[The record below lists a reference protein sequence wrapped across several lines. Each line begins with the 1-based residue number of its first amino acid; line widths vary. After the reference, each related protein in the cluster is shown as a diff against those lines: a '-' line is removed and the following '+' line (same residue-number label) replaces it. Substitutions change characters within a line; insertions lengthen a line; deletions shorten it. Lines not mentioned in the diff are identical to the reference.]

1 MQDIFRNS
9 SGKRLGHR
17 TLLLIFGLVFAVTL
31 LILLRKFYNA
41 NTVVVPTNGGTY
53 IEGSVGN
60 MQSLVPW
67 FTVTNDVNRD
77 IVSLVFSGLLKY
89 DPVAKKIKDDLATL
103 RVSSEGKMYTVK
115 LKEGLVWHDHTPESP
130 HPVTADD
137 VVFTFKSIQDP
148 DFPNQILRQ
157 NFLGVTIDKID
168 ERTVQFRLDE
178 PYSFFASNLTLGL
191 IPERPFEGVPISKF
205 DQVLDFA
212 FHPIGAGPYAFK
224 SLVPTELSTEITL
237 QRFERPI
244 PPEHRLNQVI
254 FRIFPDYS
262 TLLSDIRNLDG
273 VRNVPQ
279 DEAGNNILP
288 RRFNAVQ
295 YSLPQYVALFFN
307 LDKTILQDQNLRIGL
322 QKATDKQKIVDAIH
336 EKLVV
341 DTPLL
346 ELDLSDWRYA
356 YDPKA
361 AQGAFFE
368 SDWNLPEK
376 VRLQRLLE
384 MHEANSFGALQIS
397 PIVLLDTGAILA
409 VTGSILDADIGS
421 TLNGL
426 PISVHPDNPDVWIA
440 ALPTHGGTGS
450 LKLGDNLVR
459 LLDEKGSPIDSF
471 YVWRTAD
478 DREYKR
484 ASVEQDFLEK
494 FIKTRSGDI
503 TGDDAITVADLFLE
517 KGKIRR
523 RLTTDPIDIRVNSYG
538 DRLSLILLT
547 SPSPPQYQKVAN
559 LIAQEWGKLGVHVS
573 VVIPKTRQEF
583 EDKLVSR
590 EYDMLLFGQSLLD
603 NLDSYPYWHSAGI
616 QKLTDSKFDL
626 RIDAYNLS
634 QYSSIAADGLLEIIR
649 KTGDDKERQ
658 DALNKLQDVLRDDVP
673 AIFLYSPEYAFAYHE
688 TVKGIDIQSL
698 SLHSDRF
705 TTIHNWYLKEEKI
718 FKPGKS
724 WWSFLPWLFTSL

>member
-1 MQDIFRNS
+1 MEL
-9 SGKRLGHR
+9 KRIGHR
-17 TLLLIFGLVFAVTL
+17 TLLVLFGFVFLITL
-31 LILLRKFYNA
+31 LILTRKFYSA
-41 NTVVVPTNGGTY
+41 NTVIVPTEGGTY
-53 IEGSVGN
+53 IEGSVGS
-60 MQSLVPW
+60 MQPLVPW

-89 DPVAKKIKDDLATL
+89 DPVAKKIKEDLATL
-103 RVSSEGKMYTVK
+103 RVSNEGQTYTVK
-115 LKEGLVWHDHTPESP
+115 LKEGLVWHDHTIESP

-137 VVFTFKSIQDP
+137 ILFTYETIQDIE
-148 DFPNQILRQ
+148 FPNQILRQ
-157 NFLGVTIDKID
+157 NFLGVTLDKID
-168 ERTVQFRLDE
+168 DRTVQFRLEE

-191 IPERPFEGVPISKF
+191 MPSRPFEGVPVSKY

-224 SLVPTELSTEITL
+224 SLVQTELSTEITL
-237 QRFERPI
+237 QRFEREMSPD
-244 PPEHRLNQVI
+244 HRLNQVI

-262 TLLSDIRNLDG
+262 TLLSDIRNLDA

-279 DEAGNNILP
+279 DEAGDNLIP
-288 RRFNAVQ
+288 RRFKAEQ
-295 YSLPQYVALFFN
+295 YALPQYVALFFN
-307 LDKTILQDQNLRIGL
+307 LDKTILQDKNLRLGL
-322 QKATDKQKIVDAIH
+322 QKATDKQHIVDAIH
-336 EKLVV
+336 ETLVV

-346 ELDLSDWRYA
+346 ELDLADWRYQ
-356 YDPKA
+356 YDPEA

-384 MHEANSFGALQIS
+384 KNEANTFGSLQIS

-409 VTGSILDADIGS
+409 VKGAIVDAPLGS

-426 PISVHPDNPDVWIA
+426 PISEHPDNPEFWIA

-450 LKLGDNLVR
+450 LVIGDNLVR
-459 LLDEKGSPIDSF
+459 LLEEDGSPIDSF

-478 DREYKR
+478 DRAYKR
-484 ASVEQDFLEK
+484 ASVEQDFLDM
-494 FIKTRSGDI
+494 FIQTRKGEADPERHV
-503 TGDDAITVADLFLE
+503 TVSDLYME
-517 KGKIRR
+517 KGNLRR
-523 RLTTDPIDIRVNSYG
+523 RLTTDPYDIRINSHG
-538 DRLSLILLT
+538 DKLSLTLLT
-547 SPSPPQYQKVAN
+547 SPSPPQYEDVAN
-559 LIAQEWGKLGVHVS
+559 LISEEWGKLGVHVS
-573 VVIPKTRQEF
+573 VVIPKNRQEF
-583 EDKLVSR
+583 ADKLVSR

-634 QYSSIAADGLLEIIR
+634 QYSSIAADGLLEVIR
-649 KTGDDKERQ
+649 KTGDDKERL
-658 DALNKLQDVLRDDVP
+658 DALGKLQDVLKDDVP
-673 AIFLYSPEYAFAYHE
+673 AIFLYSPQYAFAYHE
-688 TVKGIDIQSL
+688 EVKGIEIESL

-724 WWSFLPWLFTSL
+724 WWSFIPWIFTSL